1 MKKRMTAA
9 AAIVMSVCLLA
20 GCGSGESSSV
30 TESRAD
36 VSSAAESAAE
46 SNAESVPK
54 KLPET
59 DEEWHR
65 AMIEKSLVTL
75 GDTGPVRRKIEK
87 AKAGE
92 KVTVAYTSFAMQRSP
107 STSSK
112 SASARTA
119 ETTSAM

>member
-92 KVTVAYTSFAMQRSP
+92 KVTVAYLGGSITEGVGGGDELCYAKVSFD
-107 STSSK
+107 K
-112 SASARTA
+112 F
-119 ETTSAM
+119 